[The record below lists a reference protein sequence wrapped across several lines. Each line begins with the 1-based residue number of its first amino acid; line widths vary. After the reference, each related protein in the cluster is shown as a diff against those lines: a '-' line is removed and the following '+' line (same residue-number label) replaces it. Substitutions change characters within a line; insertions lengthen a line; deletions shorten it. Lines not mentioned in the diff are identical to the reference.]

1 MLHPIIWAGGR
12 DNIQPLLSFHQKQE
26 QEQDHNQ
33 VFVGE
38 KSQPNI
44 SLES

>member
-12 DNIQPLLSFHQKQE
+12 DNIQPLLSFHQKQK
-26 QEQDHNQ
+26 QDHKQ